1 MSQQINQHKG
11 FNFER
16 NLQHQTNAVNAVIHV
31 LGNATVTHKNRALKD
46 VVNPMIEIPFDV
58 YKNNLIGIQV
68 NNQINHGSRD
78 YRKNESKILDISME
92 TGTGKTYAYTKTIFE
107 LNRQLG
113 IFKFIVVVPTVSIR
127 AGTINFLKSEAS
139 KDHFK
144 QEYGKEI
151 KAFVLEGQKTKKSK
165 KSVMPQAVAEF
176 VRSQENG
183 QYIYVLVV
191 NGGMLNSST
200 MEEKFDQNLF
210 DRYNNPFDALASV
223 QPITIIDEPHRFK
236 QENKT
241 WEKIKKLNS
250 QYIIRYG
257 ATFDSRYENLIYE
270 LTAVDAFN
278 QDLVKGITTYIED
291 FEEGNNVSVK
301 LIDTDGKEAKFELND
316 NGRKATYSL
325 TKGEALSQI
334 HGKMIDLTVE
344 NLNKTQVVLSNGLQ
358 LNKGAVI
365 NPYSYSD
372 SLQDRMLNRAI
383 ENHFKL
389 EKDLLTRDVKIKPLT
404 LFFIDDIE
412 GYRDGDNISGSLKEK
427 VEALILA
434 NARKLQ
440 KTETNQFYK
449 AYLQKTIQDISLTH
463 GGYFSKD
470 NSTDDDKVS
479 KEVEEILH
487 DKETLLSL
495 DNPRRFIFSKW
506 TLREGWDNP
515 NVFQIC
521 KLRSSGS
528 DTSKLQEV
536 GRGLRLPVNE
546 YMSRVKNETFYL
558 NYYVDFTEKDFARDL
573 VSEINEKSRVFTAE
587 ILTKIDESVIDR
599 ILKAYPEQYQSDED
613 IYAILD
619 EKGAIKRNNEFKDG
633 GFETFKELFGK
644 IFDEGVKKDKVRDG
658 NNIKKKVSI
667 RTGKYNELKALWE
680 TINQQVILEYKF
692 DNEEQFKSILK
703 SYFLDNI
710 ERFKPQGVRTTL
722 GGIKIEGNKAVFE
735 EREFLDQE
743 ITPLSMMKYSE
754 FLLELSQRLMVNK
767 KTLHEVFIHIQDKI
781 NINDY
786 LSQQTIRIIRAGFPR
801 YLLDNAI
808 SKFEVGYKQV
818 SNRIHPTA
826 FTDSRGNPLSEIDSA
841 NLGRFEDN
849 STPPT
854 NYFFEGIFYDSD
866 LEKENIKKIIDEVI
880 VYTKIPRST
889 IRIPVAG
896 GASYSPDF
904 AYVVKRKDGK
914 QQLNL
919 VVETKG
925 KEKIDLRIEEDQKIK
940 HAERLFQ
947 ELNKNSNI
955 KVRFKTQFDGDK
967 IGDII
972 ALSLQG

>member
-16 NLQHQTNAVNAVIHV
+16 NLQHQDNAVNAVIHV
-31 LGNATVTHKNRALKD
+31 LGNATVTHKDQSLRD
-46 VVNPMIEIPFDV
+46 VLNPVIDIPFDV
-58 YKNNLIGIQV
+58 YKNNLIGIQIS
-68 NNQINHGSRD
+68 NQIDHTRRD
-78 YRKNESKILDISME
+78 FRKNESKILDISME

-107 LNRQLG
+107 INRQLG
-113 IFKFIVVVPTVSIR
+113 IYKFVVVVPTVSIR

-151 KAFVLEGQKTKKSK
+151 KAFVLEGQKTTKSK
-165 KSVMPQAVAEF
+165 KMVMPQAVAEF

-183 QYIYVLVV
+183 QSIYVLVV
-191 NGGMLNSST
+191 NGGMLNSTT

-223 QPITIIDEPHRFK
+223 RPITIIDEPHRFK

-241 WEKIKKLNS
+241 WDKIKKLNS

-257 ATFDSRYENLIYE
+257 ATFDNRYENLIYE

-278 QDLVKGITTYIED
+278 QDLVKGITTYVEE

-301 LIDTDGKEAKFELND
+301 LVDTDGKEAKFELND
-316 NGRKATYSL
+316 NGRKTFHKLAKNAS
-325 TKGEALSQI
+325 LSQI
-334 HGKMIDLTVE
+334 HSEMIDLSVE

-358 LNKGAVI
+358 LNKGSVI

-372 SLQDRMLNRAI
+372 SLQDRMINKAI

-389 EKDLLTRDVKIKPLT
+389 EKELLTRDVKIKPLS

-412 GYRDGDNISGSLKEK
+412 GYRDGDNISGSLKTK
-427 VEALILA
+427 VESYILA
-434 NARKLQ
+434 NAKKLLE
-440 KTETNQFYK
+440 TETNSFYK
-449 AYLQKTIQDISLTH
+449 AYLKKTIQDVSLTH

-470 NSTDDDKVS
+470 NSESDEKVA

-546 YMSRVKNETFYL
+546 YMSRVKDETFYL

-573 VSEINEKSRVFTAE
+573 VSEINEKSRAFTQE
-587 ILTKIDESVIDR
+587 VLTEVNEKVIDR
-599 ILKAYPEQYQSDED
+599 ILKAYPDQYETDEQ
-613 IYAILD
+613 IYELLD
-619 EKGAIKRNNEFKDG
+619 NRGAIKRNNKFNEG
-633 GFETFKELFGK
+633 GFEIFKNLFEK
-644 IFDEGVKKDKVRDG
+644 IFDEGIKKDKVRDG
-658 NNIKKKVSI
+658 NSKKNKVSV

-680 TINQQVILEYKF
+680 EINQQVILEYKF
-692 DNEEQFKSILK
+692 KNEKQFKSILT

-710 ERFKPQGVRTTL
+710 YRFKPQGVKTIV
-722 GGIKIEGNKAVFE
+722 GGIKIEGNKAIFE
-735 EREFLDQE
+735 ERELLDQE
-743 ITPLSMMKYSE
+743 IMPLSMMKYSE

-767 KTLHEVFIHIQDKI
+767 KTLHDVFIEIQNKI

-786 LSQQTIRIIRAGFPR
+786 LSQQTIRIIRAGFAR

-808 SKFEVGYKQV
+808 SKFEIGYKKV

-826 FTDSRGNPLSEIDSA
+826 FTDSLGKPLNEIDSA
-841 NLGRFEDN
+841 NIGRFEES
-849 STPPT
+849 STPPE
-854 NYFFEGIFYDSD
+854 NYYFNEIFYDSD
-866 LEKENIKKIIDEVI
+866 LELQNIKRNIAEVI
-880 VYTKIPRST
+880 VYTKIPKST

-896 GASYSPDF
+896 GTSYSPDF

-925 KEKIDLRIEEDQKIK
+925 KDKIDLGTEEGQKIK
-940 HAERLFQ
+940 HAEKLFQ
-947 ELNKNSNI
+947 ELNKNGNI
-955 KVRFKTQFDGDK
+955 EVKFETQLK
-967 IGDII
+967 AENIADII
-972 ALSLQG
+972 KRHR